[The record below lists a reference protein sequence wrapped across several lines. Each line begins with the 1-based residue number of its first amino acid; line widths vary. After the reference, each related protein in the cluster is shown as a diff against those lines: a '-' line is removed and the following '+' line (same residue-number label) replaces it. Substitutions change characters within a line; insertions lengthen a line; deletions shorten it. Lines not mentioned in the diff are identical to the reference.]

1 MKKFLLF
8 SILCFVYTT
17 AYSIPKNW
25 ENEIAF
31 QENGITYTVGI
42 SDWRENT
49 QRSIYDA
56 YLNAM
61 QNYNI
66 FHNTTIDTEY
76 SESFTNGKLN
86 EQNETLRKTSN
97 NTIKRA
103 KIIKR
108 KFEREPASLLVR
120 VKLLIQFTKE
130 HNEQK
135 NFQQI
140 NLHVPLPYS
149 LDRCLYTDKEIKTQ
163 FGNLSQGTHLLRLKN
178 IVDKKGE
185 YVHQIPFNT
194 FLEECRY
201 KILVVN
207 NEHYGPYYY
216 DEFHTPDG
224 LHDDELVFSQGS
236 PREKF

>member
-8 SILCFVYTT
+8 LILYFAYTT

-31 QENGITYTVGI
+31 QKNGITYTVGI

-86 EQNETLRKTSN
+86 ERNETLRKTSN
-97 NTIKRA
+97 NIIKRA

-108 KFEREPASLLVR
+108 KFEREPVSSLVR

-130 HNEQK
+130 HDKEEI
-135 NFQQI
+135 FTPI
-140 NLHVPLPYS
+140 SLYVPLPYS
-149 LDRCLYTDKEIKTQ
+149 LDRCLYTDKEIQTQ
-163 FGNLSQGTHLLRLKN
+163 FGTLTQGTHLFRMKN
-178 IVDKKGE
+178 IVDTDGE
-185 YVHQIPFNT
+185 YIEQISFNT

-201 KILVVN
+201 KILMVN
-207 NEHYGPYYY
+207 NEYYGPFAY
-216 DEFHTPDG
+216 DEFHTTDG
-224 LHDDELVFSQGS
+224 LHNDELVFSKGI
-236 PREKF
+236 PREKY

>member
-1 MKKFLLF
+1 MKKFLLVLIF
-8 SILCFVYTT
+8 CLAYTT
-17 AYSIPKNW
+17 AYSIPENW
-25 ENEIAF
+25 ENEIVF
-31 QENGITYTVGI
+31 QKDGITYTVGI

-76 SESFTNGKLN
+76 FESLTNGKLT
-86 EQNETLRKTSN
+86 ERNETLRKTSN
-97 NTIKRA
+97 NTVKRA

-108 KFEREPASLLVR
+108 KIEREPVSSLVR

-130 HNEQK
+130 NNQK
-135 NFQQI
+135 EVLTPI
-140 NLHVPLPYS
+140 SLYVPLPYS

-163 FGNLSQGTHLLRLKN
+163 FGVLSQGTHLFRMKN
-178 IVDKKGE
+178 VVDTEGE
-185 YVHQIPFNT
+185 YIEQIPFNT
-194 FLEECRY
+194 FLKDCRY
-201 KILVVN
+201 KILMVE
-207 NEHYGPYYY
+207 NEHFGPYAY

-224 LHDDELVFSQGS
+224 LHDDELVLSKGI
-236 PREKF
+236 PREKY

>member
-1 MKKFLLF
+1 MKKVFLFLIICL
-8 SILCFVYTT
+8 SYTKV
-17 AYSIPKNW
+17 YSIPEDW
-25 ENEIAF
+25 ENKIVFE
-31 QENGITYTVGI
+31 ENDITYSVGV
-42 SDWRENT
+42 SRWTEVTR
-49 QRSIYDA
+49 RSVYDA

-66 FHNTTIDTEY
+66 FHNTTMNTEY
-76 SESFTNGKLN
+76 SETLSNGQLN
-86 EQNETLRKTSN
+86 ERNEKLHKTSN
-97 NTIKRA
+97 NTIRRA
-103 KIIKR
+103 KIVR
-108 KFEREPASLLVR
+108 KKIEKEPVSSLVR

-185 YVHQIPFNT
+185 YVHQIPFNI

>member
-1 MKKFLLF
+1 MKKVFLFLIICL
-8 SILCFVYTT
+8 SYTKV
-17 AYSIPKNW
+17 YSIPEDW
-25 ENEIAF
+25 ENKIVFE
-31 QENGITYTVGI
+31 ENDITYSVGV
-42 SDWRENT
+42 SRWTEVTR
-49 QRSIYDA
+49 RSVYDA

-66 FHNTTIDTEY
+66 FHNTTMNTEY
-76 SESFTNGKLN
+76 SETLSNGQLN
-86 EQNETLRKTSN
+86 ERNEKLHKTSN
-97 NTIKRA
+97 NTIRRA
-103 KIIKR
+103 KIVR
-108 KFEREPASLLVR
+108 KKIEKEPVSSLVR

-130 HNEQK
+130 HNEPK

-185 YVHQIPFNT
+185 YVHQIPFNI